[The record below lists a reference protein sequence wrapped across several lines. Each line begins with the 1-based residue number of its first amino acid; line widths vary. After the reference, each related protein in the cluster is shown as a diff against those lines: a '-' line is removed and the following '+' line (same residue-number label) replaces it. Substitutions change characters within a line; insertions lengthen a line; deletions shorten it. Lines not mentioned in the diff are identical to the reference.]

1 MAEGADA
8 PADTIDAMSDHPS
21 PQAAAPV
28 ALLRASAVHLRWGE
42 RAVFTDLDLCIEP
55 GLTLIYGDES
65 CGKSSL
71 LRLLAGDLA
80 PQSGAFYLDGVP
92 ANASALRQAS
102 YWTDMRSDAHDGIS
116 ARSYWA
122 SLQTRYPAWDP
133 VVLEAL
139 MLALALGEHAD
150 KPLYMLSTGS
160 KRKVW
165 LAAAFASGARLLLI
179 DEPFAALDRA
189 SAACVGHWLAQAAQN
204 TNRACVIA
212 DYQPPAGLA
221 LRQVLLR
228 QGQVHAA

>member
-1 MAEGADA
+1 
-8 PADTIDAMSDHPS
+8 MSDHPPS
-21 PQAAAPV
+21 QAAAPV
-28 ALLRASAVHLRWGE
+28 ALLRASALHLRWGE
-42 RAVFTDLDLCIEP
+42 RAVFTHLDLNIEP
-55 GLTLIYGDES
+55 GLTLVHGDES

-80 PQSGAFYLDGVP
+80 PQSGAFFLNGVP
-92 ANASALRQAS
+92 ADASALRQAS
-102 YWTDMRSDAHDGIS
+102 YWTDMRSDAHDTIS

-122 SLQTRYPAWDP
+122 SLQTRYPAWDA
-133 VVLEAL
+133 VAL
-139 MLALALGEHAD
+139 DALVHGLGLAEHAD

-189 SAACVGHWLAQAAQN
+189 SAACVGHWLGQAAQR

-212 DYQPPAGLA
+212 DYQAPAGLA

-228 QGQVHAA
+228 QGQAHAA